1 MRTTLHARAAQA
13 MDVPA
18 YWADIPV
25 PQKRGAASSG
35 AEGGGSRKRCKAQ
48 TNKTALPGHEG
59 QDLLDA
65 VLEHAG
71 EPQSVDRAQERHS
84 MLVGLKHGVLQS
96 TIGHRLQAHEHT
108 DFSLIAGL
116 VQNVSRNLIG
126 LVSLSNYNDVLS
138 DACAA
143 SKQLTS
149 ELKSVSKV
157 FEDSCLRQPMHAH
170 ERACSRGDD
179 CECMFLDA
187 ACPFIGVEY
196 VLPWE
201 QASGTK
207 KTGGFCL
214 PCLRAAT
221 LALYMDILHTGRTTS
236 KLIQRYYNEH
246 SKPGEYRLSCM
257 LIAGPNGPVA
267 NLPLPIVRHQRSNYE
282 VYKHNGVVYAR
293 QVNVDF
299 R

>member
-1 MRTTLHARAAQA
+1 

-18 YWADIPV
+18 HWADISV
-25 PQKRGAASSG
+25 SQKRGGVCNG
-35 AEGGGSRKRCKAQ
+35 AEGGSSRKRSK
-48 TNKTALPGHEG
+48 ALPENTSKSEHEG
-59 QDLLDA
+59 RELLEA
-65 VLEHAG
+65 VLEHA
-71 EPQSVDRAQERHS
+71 SADLCMDRAQEQ
-84 MLVGLKHGVLQS
+84 HGVLLGLKQGVVQS
-96 TIGHRLQAHEHT
+96 TIGHRLQAHERT
-108 DFSLIAGL
+108 DSTLIAGL
-116 VQNVSRNLIG
+116 VQNVSRNMIG

-138 DACAA
+138 DSVAA
-143 SKQLTS
+143 SKQLVG
-149 ELKSVSKV
+149 ELRSVSKV

-179 CECMFLDA
+179 CECMFLDP
-187 ACPFIGVEY
+187 ACPFVGVEY

-201 QASGTK
+201 KAGGAK
-207 KTGGFCL
+207 KAGGFCL
-214 PCLRAAT
+214 PCLRATT
-221 LALYMDILHTGRTTS
+221 LALYIDILHTGRTTT

-246 SKPGEYRLSCM
+246 SKPGEYRLSSM

-282 VYKHNGVVYAR
+282 VYKHSGVVYAR

>member
-187 ACPFIGVEY
+187 ACPFVGVEY

>member
-1 MRTTLHARAAQA
+1 

-18 YWADIPV
+18 HWADIPV
-25 PQKRGAASSG
+25 PQKRGPAASG
-35 AEGGGSRKRCKAQ
+35 AEGGSSRKRCKTPAD
-48 TNKTALPGHEG
+48 KTAHSG
-59 QDLLDA
+59 QERRELLNA
-65 VLEHAG
+65 VMEHAG
-71 EPQSVDRAQERHS
+71 ETQSVDRAQERHS
-84 MLVGLKHGVLQS
+84 MLVGLKHGAVQS
-96 TIGHRLQAHEHT
+96 TIGHRLQAHERT
-108 DFSLIAGL
+108 DCSLISGL
-116 VQNVSRNLIG
+116 VQNVSRNLTG
-126 LVSLSNYNDVLS
+126 LVSLSNYNDVLG
-138 DACAA
+138 DTCAA
-143 SKQLTS
+143 TKQLTR

-157 FEDSCLRQPMHAH
+157 FEDSCLRQPIHAH

-179 CECMFLDA
+179 CECMFLDP
-187 ACPFIGVEY
+187 ACPFVGVEY

-201 QASGTK
+201 QGVSTK

-221 LALYMDILHTGRTTS
+221 LALYMDILHTGRKTS

-246 SKPGEYRLSCM
+246 SKPGEYRLSSM

-282 VYKHNGVVYAR
+282 VYKHSGVVYAR

>member
-1 MRTTLHARAAQA
+1 

-18 YWADIPV
+18 HWADIAV
-25 PQKRGAASSG
+25 PQKRGGVCSG
-35 AEGGGSRKRCKAQ
+35 AESGGSRKRS
-48 TNKTALPGHEG
+48 KTQADSTVQSGRE
-59 QDLLDA
+59 LLNA
-65 VLEHAG
+65 VLDHVSE
-71 EPQSVDRAQERHS
+71 EPCVDRAQERHNI
-84 MLVGLKHGVLQS
+84 LLGLKNGAVQS
-96 TIGHRLQAHEHT
+96 TIGHRLQAHEST
-108 DFSLIAGL
+108 DSTLIAGL

-138 DACAA
+138 DAFAA
-143 SKQLTS
+143 SKQLAS

-170 ERACSRGDD
+170 ERACSRGED
-179 CECMFLDA
+179 CECMFLDH

-201 QASGTK
+201 KGLSTK
-207 KTGGFCL
+207 KGGGFCL
-214 PCLRAAT
+214 PCLRATT

-246 SKPGEYRLSCM
+246 SKPGEYRLSSM
-257 LIAGPNGPVA
+257 LIAGPNGPIA

>member
-1 MRTTLHARAAQA
+1 

-18 YWADIPV
+18 HWANIPV
-25 PQKRGAASSG
+25 PQKRGGASGG
-35 AEGGGSRKRCKAQ
+35 AEGGGSRKRCKTQADSAAHSGQ
-48 TNKTALPGHEG
+48 EGHE
-59 QDLLDA
+59 LLDV
-65 VLEHAG
+65 VLEHAS
-71 EPQSVDRAQERHS
+71 EPPSVDRAQERLA
-84 MLVGLKHGVLQS
+84 MLVGLKHGAVRS
-96 TIGHRLQAHEHT
+96 TIGHRLQAHERT
-108 DFSLIAGL
+108 NSSLIAGL
-116 VQNVSRNLIG
+116 VHNVSRNLIG

-149 ELKSVSKV
+149 ELNSVSKV

-179 CECMFLDA
+179 CECMFLDP
-187 ACPFIGVEY
+187 ACPFVGVEY

-201 QASGTK
+201 KGSSTRKA
-207 KTGGFCL
+207 GGFCL
-214 PCLRAAT
+214 PCMRAAT

-246 SKPGEYRLSCM
+246 SKPGEYRLSSM
-257 LIAGPNGPVA
+257 LIASPNGPVA
-267 NLPLPIVRHQRSNYE
+267 NLPLPVVRHQRSNYE
-282 VYKHNGVVYAR
+282 VYKHSGVVYAR

-299 R
+299 Q